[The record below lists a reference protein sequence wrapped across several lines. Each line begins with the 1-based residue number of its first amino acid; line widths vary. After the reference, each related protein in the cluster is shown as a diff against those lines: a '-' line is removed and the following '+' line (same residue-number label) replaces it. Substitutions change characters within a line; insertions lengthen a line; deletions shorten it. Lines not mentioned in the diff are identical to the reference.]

1 MGPDKSVHSREW
13 GIVYIQEVHFQQK
26 RLWNREMSTN
36 RSFTVVYSLHILVQ
50 KRLNCTIGC
59 KQ

>member
-1 MGPDKSVHSREW
+1 MGPDISVHSPEY
-13 GIVYIQEVHFQQK
+13 GIVYIQEVYFQQK

-36 RSFTVVYSLHILVQ
+36 RSFTVVDSLHILVQ